1 MSADLERDLLEAGDG
16 LRDVVAALRRAPQAH
31 VPEGFAARVLALLP
45 HEGTLPSKEGSLL
58 PQVGGRGR
66 VWVRRLLP
74 YALLASAASLAIM
87 FASGPFLFRS
97 PAPSQSPNTS
107 QAAAHQAPCQRQDGS
122 SSSSQRPDG
131 TIVANQRPDG
141 SFSDSSAAPY
151 VQAFA
156 VTGLATTP
164 SPDRAALNRAVDAL
178 VRTQGADGGGGNA
191 VLSARN
197 VTALAQAG
205 AAGVP
210 RAREARR
217 RGLRYLRLHGIGEIS
232 AADLAREAKD
242 ALSRLAGSRDA
253 GLVCGVSLASHDMK

>member
-45 HEGTLPSKEGSLL
+45 HEGNHPSKEGSLL

-107 QAAAHQAPCQRQDGS
+107 QAASHQAPCQRQDS
-122 SSSSQRPDG
+122 SSSPS
-131 TIVANQRPDG
+131 QRPDG
-141 SFSDSSAAPY
+141 SFSASSAAPY

-178 VRTQGADGGGGNA
+178 VRTQGADGGWGNA

-197 VTALAQAG
+197 VTALAQAE

-210 RAREARR
+210 HAREARR

-232 AADLAREAKD
+232 APDLAREAKE

-253 GLVCGVSLASHDMK
+253 GLVCGVSLASRDMK

>member
-1 MSADLERDLLEAGDG
+1 MSADLERDLLEAGNG
-16 LRDVVAALRRAPQAH
+16 LRDVVVALRRAPQAH

-45 HEGTLPSKEGSLL
+45 HEGALPSKEETLL

-97 PAPSQSPNTS
+97 PAPSAQLPEVPT
-107 QAAAHQAPCQRQDGS
+107 AS
-122 SSSSQRPDG
+122 SLRPA
-131 TIVANQRPDG
+131 VNQRPDG

-156 VTGLATTP
+156 VTGLAKDP

-178 VRTQGADGGGGNA
+178 VRTQGADGGWGNA

-197 VTALAQAG
+197 VTALAQAE
-205 AAGVP
+205 AVGVP
-210 RAREARR
+210 RAREAK
-217 RGLRYLRLHGIGEIS
+217 E
-232 AADLAREAKD
+232 

-253 GLVCGVSLASHDMK
+253 GLVCGVSLASRDMK

>member
-45 HEGTLPSKEGSLL
+45 HEGNLPSKEGSLL

-66 VWVRRLLP
+66 VWVRRLFP

-107 QAAAHQAPCQRQDGS
+107 QAASHQAPCQRQDGS
-122 SSSSQRPDG
+122 SSPS
-131 TIVANQRPDG
+131 QRPDG
-141 SFSDSSAAPY
+141 SFSESSAAPY

-156 VTGLATTP
+156 VTGLATAP

-178 VRTQGADGGGGNA
+178 VRTQGADGGWGNA

-197 VTALAQAG
+197 VTALAQAE

-232 AADLAREAKD
+232 AADLAREAKE
-242 ALSRLAGSRDA
+242 ALSRLAGSHDA
-253 GLVCGVSLASHDMK
+253 GLVCGVSLASRDMK

>member
-45 HEGTLPSKEGSLL
+45 HEGALPSKEETLL
-58 PQVGGRGR
+58 LQVGGRGR

-97 PAPSQSPNTS
+97 PVPSAQLPEVPT
-107 QAAAHQAPCQRQDGS
+107 AS
-122 SSSSQRPDG
+122 SLRPA
-131 TIVANQRPDG
+131 VNQRPDG
-141 SFSDSSAAPY
+141 SFSASSAAPY

-156 VTGLATTP
+156 VTGLAKDP
-164 SPDRAALNRAVDAL
+164 SFDRAALDRAVDAL
-178 VRTQGADGGGGNA
+178 VRTQGADGGWGNA

-197 VTALAQAG
+197 VTALAQAE

-232 AADLAREAKD
+232 AADLAREAKE
-242 ALSRLAGSRDA
+242 ALSRLAGSHDA